1 MPISEELAQKLQEA
15 VDNNQVRLANV
26 YFLEVLAEVI
36 PTLQEAVDR
45 IEAIEAFLSSDDS
58 EVDQPIDENFVVD
71 EQKTEKKAKATKASK
86 EEKPEQE

>member
-1 MPISEELAQKLQEA
+1 MPISEELAHKLQEA

-36 PTLQEAVDR
+36 PVLQETVER
-45 IEAIEAFLSSDDS
+45 VEAIEAFLSSDDS
-58 EVDQPIDENFVVD
+58 EVDQPVADDSVVE
-71 EQKTEKKAKATKASK
+71 EQKSEKKTKPSKASK